1 VVNHFGLVNHF
12 DIAVASQLWFPF
24 IGQQFREV
32 AMPRTRLILPL
43 VIGIALT
50 VGGCGTYVPNIQENP
65 WASDPNR
72 LVEAIVQSIH
82 CEMKDAIIFVRK
94 QDRENH
100 ERNPEQGLA
109 TDWLF
114 NDWGAQIQ
122 LSLTTDEQSGLGP
135 SGRYSPNIFTLL
147 GGANVSSDATRIDTL
162 NYYYTVKQLY
172 GNGNKCTQN
181 FRNNIDDHP
190 VGSLLI
196 QSDLKLREWLLSAVL
211 GAATN
216 EIPVR
221 IPGNAQNSPN
231 AKNAISHDVKFQVI
245 TSGNITPT
253 WKLALATINPT
264 VPFAT
269 ASRTRT
275 HELLITFGPNDP
287 KTNSLGANTPAAN
300 AFLSQQ
306 IGSAISNAAL
316 RANVISNS
324 IISNIVP

>member
-1 VVNHFGLVNHF
+1 LLSIKH
-12 DIAVASQLWFPF
+12 
-24 IGQQFREV
+24 
-32 AMPRTRLILPL
+32 ILPL
-43 VIGIALT
+43 ATGVVLILA
-50 VGGCGTYVPNIQENP
+50 GCGTYVPNIQENP

-82 CEMKDAIIFVRK
+82 CEMKDAVVFVRK
-94 QDRENH
+94 QDEENH
-100 ERNPEQGLA
+100 RLNPEQGLA

-114 NDWGAQIQ
+114 YGWGAQIQ
-122 LSLTTDEQSGLGP
+122 LTLTTEELSGLGP
-135 SGRYSPNIFTLL
+135 SGSYSPNIFTLL
-147 GGANVSSDATRIDTL
+147 GGANVSSDATRQDIL

-172 GNGNKCTQN
+172 GNGNKCTQTL
-181 FRNNIDDHP
+181 RNNIDDHP

-196 QSDLKLREWLLSAVL
+196 QSDLKLREWLLSVVL

-216 EIPVR
+216 EITIA
-221 IPGNAQNSPN
+221 IPGNAKNSAN

-264 VPFAT
+264 APLAT

-287 KTNSLGANTPAAN
+287 TTNSLGVNTPAAN
-300 AFLSQQ
+300 TFLAQQ
-306 IGSAISNAAL
+306 VGSAISNAVL
-316 RANVISNS
+316 RSNVISNS
-324 IISNIVP
+324 IVSNILP

>member
-1 VVNHFGLVNHF
+1 MEYPRASWRPPLSPKQLLPLA
-12 DIAVASQLWFPF
+12 IAV
-24 IGQQFREV
+24 
-32 AMPRTRLILPL
+32 ILSL
-43 VIGIALT
+43 A
-50 VGGCGTYVPNIQENP
+50 GCGTYVPNIQENP

-72 LVEAIVQSIH
+72 LVQAIVQSIH
-82 CEMKDAIIFVRK
+82 CEMKDAVIFIR
-94 QDRENH
+94 QHDTEM
-100 ERNPEQGLA
+100 A

-135 SGRYSPNIFTLL
+135 SGKYSPNIFTLF
-147 GGANVSSDATRIDTL
+147 GGANVSSDATRIDIL
-162 NYYYTVKQLY
+162 NYYYTVNQLY

-181 FRNNIDDHP
+181 LRDNIDNHP

-196 QSDLKLREWLLSAVL
+196 QSDLKLREWLLSVIL

-216 EIPVR
+216 ELPVR
-221 IPGNAQNSPN
+221 TPASAQNSAN
-231 AKNAISHDVKFQVI
+231 AKNAVSHDVKFQVI